1 MSHPLASG
9 TANKLVSSNLLDPRR
24 YLEIDGRGRL
34 RFEFTGHHGECRL
47 GRDQR
52 GGPITVGR
60 RTALE
65 TRCCVLLKCRQLRVR
80 VERVLMGV
88 LPMLAVAVTYF

>member
-1 MSHPLASG
+1 MCINKSG
-9 TANKLVSSNLLDPRR
+9 AEIRR
-24 YLEIDGRGRL
+24 NVVEIAT
-34 RFEFTGHHGECRL
+34 E
-47 GRDQR
+47 
-52 GGPITVGR
+52 
-60 RTALE
+60 LE